1 VTAVERPLRVG
12 ELVATTIQFY
22 GERIWAALGIGLVE
36 AGVFVVAGVVHPVI
50 RVAILAIAVTLLL
63 GAATRVVS
71 GDGFGEAWARVAA
84 RIPVLAVLAFVVA
97 LPFAAGLGVNLF
109 LVVFAVGWLALTVF
123 AVPVA
128 MIEKAPGAAS
138 WFDGVVHAL
147 RRTVELARAGYLHAL
162 GAASVLIAAYL
173 LTAVLLAS
181 ALVGFAESSGDV
193 AVLLAQL
200 VLSPFFFFGLA
211 FLYYDQRARL
221 AVAAAGASPVS

>member
-12 ELVATTIQFY
+12 ELVATTAQFY

-36 AGVFVVAGVVHPVI
+36 AGVFVVAGVVHPAI
-50 RVAILAIAVTLLL
+50 RVAILALATTLLL
-63 GAATRVVS
+63 GVAARVVS

-97 LPFAAGLGVNLF
+97 LPFAAGLGVNLV

-128 MIEKAPGAAS
+128 MIETPGAAS
-138 WFDGVVHAL
+138 WFEGVVHAL

-221 AVAAAGASPVS
+221 AVAAGQASPVS